1 MTHQAE
7 YHRALNALLGLRQNR
22 TPNALELLDVLH
34 TLIGQGDEW
43 SYTAMVATTRR
54 AEQLLSHPTNSNPI
68 FQYFPSNRWE
78 YWFFS
83 QRATRRYAGFTI
95 RNGDPPPAP
104 FSPRRAVR
112 RCVRARVCERESHSG
127 PSR

>member
-43 SYTAMVATTRR
+43 SYTAMVATTRQ
-54 AEQLLSHPTNSNPI
+54 AEALL
-68 FQYFPSNRWE
+68 
-78 YWFFS
+78 
-83 QRATRRYAGFTI
+83 A
-95 RNGDPPPAP
+95 
-104 FSPRRAVR
+104 
-112 RCVRARVCERESHSG
+112 ARGE
-127 PSR
+127 